1 MTKVYYATPLLVWAL
16 GINLTLAGAQTTA
29 PGVGFTLRASWA
41 W

>member
-16 GINLTLAGAQTTA
+16 GINLTLAGAQTPA
-29 PGVGFTLRASWA
+29 PRRLHSPGSWA